1 METEATV
8 ARIALLA
15 RLEPRKRP
23 HVRFLADYWTLTKPD
38 VNLLIAIAVF
48 AGFCLARPTTLQSF
62 PYALL
67 IHTLLGSLLIA
78 SGAGAL
84 NQVLER
90 QFDSQMRRTSRRPLV
105 TGSLSPGPALLFGI
119 LVSLGGA
126 AYLALAVNSLSSLIA
141 GLTLLS
147 YLAIYTPLKR
157 KTPMCTFVGALPGAA
172 PPLIGWA
179 AASGNLSSE
188 AWLLYSMLFLWQ
200 LPHFM
205 AIAWMYREDYDRA
218 GYKVFPRWGKRHG
231 FVALQSVIPALLLVP
246 ISLIPALLGDE
257 GRIYFVGA
265 ALLGLTFLYFAALL
279 ALNRSN
285 VIARQL
291 LLASIIYL
299 PSVFML
305 FRTLFRFAFM
315 PRFPREQLAFSYKSR
330 LAESFVK
337 SWNDLMQVISSKT
350 GSLDKSTTGGAVR

>member
-1 METEATV
+1 MGTESALGK
-8 ARIALLA
+8 IALLGSS
-15 RLEPRKRP
+15 EPRKRLN
-23 HVRFLADYWTLTKPD
+23 VRFLANYWALTKPD
-38 VNLLIAIAVF
+38 VNLLIAITVF
-48 AGFCLARPTTLQSF
+48 AGFCLARPATLESF

-78 SGAGAL
+78 SGTGAL
-84 NQVLER
+84 NQVIER
-90 QFDSQMRRTSRRPLV
+90 RFDSQMRRTSRRPLV
-105 TGSLSPGPALLFGI
+105 AGSISPVRALWFGI

-126 AYLALAVNSLSSLIA
+126 AYLALAVNTLSSLIA
-141 GLTLLS
+141 GLTLVS

-179 AASGNLSSE
+179 AAADNLRLE

-200 LPHFM
+200 FPHFM

-218 GYKVFPRWGKRHG
+218 GYQVLPRAGSRHR

-246 ISLIPALLGDE
+246 VSLIPALLGDE

-265 ALLGLTFLYFAALL
+265 ALLGLIFLCSAARL

-299 PSVFML
+299 PSVFLLML
-305 FRTLFRFAFM
+305 
-315 PRFPREQLAFSYKSR
+315 
-330 LAESFVK
+330 
-337 SWNDLMQVISSKT
+337 
-350 GSLDKSTTGGAVR
+350 LDRN